1 MILTKL
7 VKVNHLRELIHSFN
21 DQSFNDLREV
31 GVGRGI
37 EHVVN
42 IEDVV
47 IGSSH
52 RVLSLAGSA
61 KALSF
66 KDYIW
71 DRIS

>member
-52 RVLSLAGSA
+52 
-61 KALSF
+61 
-66 KDYIW
+66 
-71 DRIS
+71 